1 MWGAGIALLLVLA
14 LGCRPEQPAPAP
26 DAATTALL
34 AQLQRAYRAG
44 ERATALA
51 LADSVIRRDPARP
64 EGYVWK
70 AAVLRELGQLRAA
83 ESALREAL
91 RLQPN
96 HVEARLLLARVVQQ
110 QGRLQE
116 ALGQYRQ
123 ALRRATGTL
132 QAAAWLQ
139 LGHVYRELGRL
150 DSAAFGFQEAL
161 RRDST
166 LAEAWDGLRQ
176 VRELEGRLSEALAAA
191 RRAQQQA
198 PDDPD
203 YRLAL
208 GTLLVRMGRS
218 DEAIT
223 WLEGVLAARPWHAV
237 AHYHLG
243 RALLARG
250 DTAAGRRHL
259 SRAEQLR
266 RLEPLLTQA
275 EVEVARHADALAL
288 LKLARRLLQEGYA
301 EQTRQAVEAARALQP
316 ESPTLERLLQAMN
329 ELASS

>member
-1 MWGAGIALLLVLA
+1 M
-14 LGCRPEQPAPAP
+14 P
-26 DAATTALL
+26 DATTTALVG
-34 AQLQRAYRAG
+34 QLQRAYRAG

-51 LADSVIRRDPARP
+51 LADSVVLRAPAWP
-64 EGYVWK
+64 DGYVWK
-70 AAVLRELGQLRAA
+70 AVVLRELGQLRAA
-83 ESALREAL
+83 EAALREAL
-91 RLQPN
+91 RLQPD
-96 HVEARLLLARVVQQ
+96 HVEARLLLARVLQQ
-110 QGRLQE
+110 QGQLRE

-123 ALRRATGTL
+123 ALHRATGTL
-132 QAAAWLQ
+132 RAAAWLQ
-139 LGHVYRELGRL
+139 LGHAYRELGRL
-150 DSAAFGFQEAL
+150 DSAAIGFQEAL

-176 VRELEGRLSEALAAA
+176 VHELEGRLPEALEAA

-208 GTLLVRMGRS
+208 GTLLVRMGDP

-259 SRAEQLR
+259 DRAEQLR

-316 ESPTLERLLQAMN
+316 ESPTLERLLRAMN